1 MADISMAKVVWAP
14 GISTVSGALVKID
27 KKSPHAADQQML
39 LATHRTA
46 PTMSKKCNNLYL
58 RGLQSVTRSTP
69 VTADEQVIRTRFA
82 AVARAV
88 AVRKKDLAHVASDL
102 AAFNAQKETGYPTL
116 KSYLW
121 SVCAAIYD
129 QNNG

>member
-1 MADISMAKVVWAP
+1 MAKVTWAP

-39 LATHRTA
+39 LATHRVA
-46 PTMSKKCNNLYL
+46 PSTNSNCNRLYL

-69 VTADEQVIRTRFA
+69 VTADEQVIRTRFG

-88 AVRKKDLAHVASDL
+88 AARKKDLAHVASDL
-102 AAFNAQKETGYPTL
+102 AAFNAQKETGYKTL

-121 SVCAAIYD
+121 SVCGAIYD
-129 QNNG
+129 QQNP

>member
-1 MADISMAKVVWAP
+1 MAKVTWAP

-39 LATHRTA
+39 LATHRKA
-46 PTMSKKCNNLYL
+46 PSTNTKCNNLYL
-58 RGLQSVTRSTP
+58 RGLQSVSRSTP
-69 VTADEQVIRTRFA
+69 VTADEQAIRNRFA

-88 AVRKKDLAHVASDL
+88 AARKKDLAHVASDL
-102 AAFNAQKETGYPTL
+102 AAFNAQKETGYTTL

-121 SVCAAIYD
+121 SVCGAIYD
-129 QNNG
+129 QQNP